1 MLYYLNIILM
11 SVHNNKIIETMKN
24 NIYTCENNSYGH
36 VYIIINNFTP
46 GKYTK
51 KQKLMIIDYIIKVK
65 RESLVISNTNNNKT
79 SYVHLYLTN
88 CRRENFNLAWFK
100 KINTIFSETFEDTLE
115 SMFIYSDS
123 KLFLT
128 LWKIIKN
135 FIDKDTRDKIK
146 LINC

>member
-1 MLYYLNIILM
+1 
-11 SVHNNKIIETMKN
+11 
-24 NIYTCENNSYGH
+24 
-36 VYIIINNFTP
+36 
-46 GKYTK
+46 
-51 KQKLMIIDYIIKVK
+51 MIIDYIIKVK

-88 CRRENFNLAWFK
+88 CRRENFNLTWFK